1 MEDDKRWEGTAEDN
15 MKEAEQF
22 YETFFVGE
30 RQYQKSMQIF
40 IAWIMEGIAIFLMMI
55 PVQEFETAVFSLFI
69 LHFVGAWFMVRS
81 YCFYAEEGKTKRIF
95 SMLKYTP
102 VDTKLLKR
110 YATQKLLKHLRNVTI
125 VSLVLQ
131 LVCCIPFGGEL
142 SWLNVVYPIG
152 MMFVVPLC
160 IVLSSIW
167 ME

>member
-1 MEDDKRWEGTAEDN
+1 

-30 RQYQKSMQIF
+30 RKYQKSMHIF
-40 IAWIMEGIAIFLMMI
+40 TAWIMEGIAIFLMMI

-69 LHFVGAWFMVRS
+69 LHFVGAWFMVRF
-81 YCFYAEEGKTKRIF
+81 YCFYAEDGKTKRIF
-95 SMLKYTP
+95 LMLKYTP

-110 YATQKLLKHLRNVTI
+110 YATQKLLKHLKNVTI

-131 LVCCIPFGGEL
+131 LVCCIPFGSEL
-142 SWLNVVYPIG
+142 SLLNVVYPIG
-152 MMFVVPLC
+152 MMLIVPLC
-160 IVLSSIW
+160 IVLPSIW